1 MCSVRFSWS
10 TDLRRAGA
18 AAELAFDHFAEAGGS
33 VGVLALQ
40 VFADGHEFHRID
52 VLHDQG
58 AIGEKSTPTR
68 VFSDQRTRR

>member
-40 VFADGHEFHRID
+40 VFADRVEFHRID
-52 VLHDQG
+52 VFHDQRALG
-58 AIGEKSTPTR
+58 DQSLLRIG
-68 VFSDQRTRR
+68 